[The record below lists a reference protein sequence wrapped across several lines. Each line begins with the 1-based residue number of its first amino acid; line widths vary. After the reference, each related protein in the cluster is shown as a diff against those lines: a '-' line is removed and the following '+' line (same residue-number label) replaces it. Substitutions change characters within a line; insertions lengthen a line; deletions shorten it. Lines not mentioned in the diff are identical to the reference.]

1 MIQVRE
7 TVFKALNIN
16 PHGTWD
22 AIGNRLPDLKV
33 GPAESQVINMSEKE
47 KPEEGGA
54 APAKSAGGMMPW
66 VIVGTVAAGA
76 GAVVPFGMN
85 MFAGPPKTAPK
96 NTSPYVT
103 TPRSSSMKFLPYRE
117 VTVNLDE
124 ARMNRYLRLKIALY
138 IREAD
143 EHIVTSAIAKKD
155 LILRNW
161 MVSHLS
167 DKDLD
172 SIRGK
177 AGQNML
183 RREIRDYFNATLFED
198 NYDRIYDVLFDEF
211 NVQ

>member
-1 MIQVRE
+1 
-7 TVFKALNIN
+7 
-16 PHGTWD
+16 
-22 AIGNRLPDLKV
+22 
-33 GPAESQVINMSEKE
+33 MSDKE
-47 KPEEGGA
+47 KPEEGA
-54 APAKSAGGMMPW
+54 AGQAKSAGMMPW
-66 VIVGTVAAGA
+66 IIVGSVAAGV
-76 GAVVPFGMN
+76 GAIVPFGMT
-85 MFAGPPKTAPK
+85 MMAGHTPEQPKKAAP
-96 NTSPYVT
+96 YET
-103 TPRSSSMKFLPYRE
+103 TPRPSSMKFVPYRE

-143 EHIVTSAIAKKD
+143 EHVVTSAISKKD

-172 SIRGK
+172 AIRGK